1 MEPPTSDL
9 ADALLP
15 LFPDFGPEGRFLVLP
30 LFVLLGRGYP
40 VGTAELAREAGR
52 DEAAARRH
60 LAGWRGLRRDGN
72 GSIIGFGGL
81 DLFPTR
87 HHLRVG
93 ERDLFAWSA
102 WDTLILP
109 AILGEEASV
118 ASRCRTTDDDILLRV
133 APEGVLDC
141 EPEDVRLGLRVPGR
155 KAPGESPP
163 GVEAGFL
170 AGREAAAEWRAAYPD
185 AHIFSLEEGFRLGLE
200 VWTRLLG
207 ADLFPRQRGELG
219 P

>member
-1 MEPPTSDL
+1 MEPPASDL

-30 LFVLLGRGYP
+30 LFALLGRGYP

-52 DEAAARRH
+52 DEGTVRRH
-60 LAGWRGLRRDGN
+60 LAGWRGLRRDAD
-72 GSIIGFGGL
+72 GSVIGFGGL

-102 WDTLILP
+102 WDTLVLP
-109 AILGEEASV
+109 AILGEEAAV
-118 ASRCRTTDDDILLRV
+118 ASRCRATDDDILLRV

-141 EPEDVRLGLRVPGR
+141 EPEDVRLGLRIPRRVATREDLVG
-155 KAPGESPP
+155 
-163 GVEAGFL
+163 GVGFL
-170 AGREAAAEWRAAYPD
+170 AGREAAAEWRAAHPD
-185 AHIFSLEEGFRLGLE
+185 ARILSLEEGFRLGLE

-207 ADLFPRQRGELG
+207 AELFPRRRGELG

>member
-1 MEPPTSDL
+1 MEPPASDL
-9 ADALLP
+9 ADAP
-15 LFPDFGPEGRFLVLP
+15 VPMFPKFGPEGRFLVLP
-30 LFVLLGRGYP
+30 LFALLGRGYP
-40 VGTAELAREAGR
+40 VRVAELAREAGR
-52 DEAAARRH
+52 DEGTVRRH
-60 LAGWRGLRRDGN
+60 LAGWRGLRRDAD
-72 GSIIGFGGL
+72 GSVIGFGGL

-109 AILGEEASV
+109 AILGEEAAV
-118 ASRCRTTDDDILLRV
+118 ASRCRATDDDILLRV

-155 KAPGESPP
+155 KAPGEGRPS
-163 GVEAGFL
+163 VEAVFL
-170 AGREAAAEWRAAYPD
+170 AGREAAGEWRGARTD
-185 AHIFSLEEGFRLGLE
+185 ARILSLEEGFRLGLE

-207 ADLFPRQRGELG
+207 ADLFPRRRGELG